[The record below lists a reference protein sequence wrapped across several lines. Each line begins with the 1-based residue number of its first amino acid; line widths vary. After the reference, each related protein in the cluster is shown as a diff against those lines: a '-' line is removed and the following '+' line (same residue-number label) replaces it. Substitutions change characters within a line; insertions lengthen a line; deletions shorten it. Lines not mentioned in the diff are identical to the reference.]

1 MPAISTPP
9 PARAE
14 SQARS
19 RRVATM
25 SIWWERVR
33 DLLSLG
39 AHSHESVPDLRG
51 LDSQRS
57 RIERTH
63 FIVNDRQ
70 RQIRGERLYVIRR
83 QRRDRRDP
91 TAIAVYARGRVV
103 GQVSDVRARHLAP
116 LLDRIGGAALVSGTG
131 TEPGSIRLW
140 VDLPTPEALGPYV
153 DAAADPSHPA
163 RTRPVRRRPTTET
176 ILTVATG

>member
-1 MPAISTPP
+1 MGSPQ
-9 PARAE
+9 RA
-14 SQARS
+14 A
-19 RRVATM
+19 

-39 AHSHESVPDLRG
+39 THSHAAVPDLRS
-51 LDSQRS
+51 LESQRS

-63 FIVNDRQ
+63 FLVNDRQ
-70 RQIRGERLYVIRR
+70 RQIRGDRLYVLRR
-83 QRRDRRDP
+83 SRRDRRNP

-103 GQVSDVRARHLAP
+103 GQVSDVRARDLAP

-131 TEPGSIRLW
+131 TAPGSIRLW
-140 VDLPTPEALGPYV
+140 VDLPTPSALAAFIDGPTV
-153 DAAADPSHPA
+153 STPVGHESGTKRAPRA
-163 RTRPVRRRPTTET
+163 RRAVSGTDT

>member
-1 MPAISTPP
+1 MGSLP
-9 PARAE
+9 RA
-14 SQARS
+14 
-19 RRVATM
+19 V

-39 AHSHESVPDLRG
+39 VHSHDSVPDLRG
-51 LDSQRS
+51 LESQRS

-63 FIVNDRQ
+63 FLVNDRQ
-70 RQIRGERLYVIRR
+70 RQIRGERLYVLRR
-83 QRRDRRDP
+83 SRRDRRNP

-140 VDLPTPEALGPYV
+140 VDLPTPGALAAFIADPP
-153 DAAADPSHPA
+153 AAAPVGRDAGMSPPLRA
-163 RTRPVRRRPTTET
+163 RRAVAGTDT